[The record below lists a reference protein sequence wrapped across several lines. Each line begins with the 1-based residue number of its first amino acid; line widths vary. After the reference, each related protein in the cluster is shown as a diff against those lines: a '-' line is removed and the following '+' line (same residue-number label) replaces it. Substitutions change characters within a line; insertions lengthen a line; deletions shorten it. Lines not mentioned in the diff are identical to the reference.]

1 YTIVTLDFLAG
12 GGDNIFELTTNFI
25 PLDLQD
31 EVLTRYV
38 RDNNPINAQIEGR
51 IEVVDT
57 VPTVPTTTAVPTS
70 TRPPCIPRPKTTT
83 PP

>member
-1 YTIVTLDFLAG
+1 MMPSTPLSRSTSLPAAVI
-12 GGDNIFELTTNFI
+12 NFI

-57 VPTVPTTTAVPTS
+57 VPTVPTTTAVPAS
-70 TRPPCIPRPKTTT
+70 TRPPYIPRSKTTT
-83 PP
+83 TP